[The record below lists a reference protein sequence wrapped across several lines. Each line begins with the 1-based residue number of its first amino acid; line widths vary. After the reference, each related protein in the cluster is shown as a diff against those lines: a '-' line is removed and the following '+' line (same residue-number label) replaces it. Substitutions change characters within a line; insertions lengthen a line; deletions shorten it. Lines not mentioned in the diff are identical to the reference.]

1 MKLPLPQ
8 KGQPFDLAFVYKIVE
23 EINNLWTEVGL
34 RISAY
39 SSIQTSKNNVSS
51 VRSSDVRTVAGF
63 VEVISGAKVA
73 VDEEKTFNYIF
84 DRPFKYPPIVTV
96 SIETVGDNK
105 ADSARR
111 ASAVL
116 TQVRQDGIA
125 GAVKFEV
132 AGKASIRVNVIAV
145 GIPA

>member
-23 EINNLWTEVGL
+23 EINNLWNAVGL
-34 RISAY
+34 RVSSY
-39 SSIQTSKNNVSS
+39 SSIQTSKGNISS

-73 VDEEKTFNYIF
+73 ADEEKTFSYPF
-84 DRPFKYPPIVTV
+84 DRPFKYAPIVTV

-116 TQVRQDGIA
+116 TQVRQDGIS
-125 GAVKFEV
+125 GVVKFEV
-132 AGKASIRVNVIAV
+132 PGTASIRVNIIAV